1 MTRLGA
7 RQSNTALVKNSFS
20 TVSQQR
26 SRKATTRMGIRQNTL
41 VREGLSDY
49 VVEVR
54 PLIEQSLRAH
64 LPLSLSGANA
74 HFNEALEYALF
85 PGGKRIRPLLTLLGA
100 ELVGG
105 DRAHVLGAA
114 IAVEFLHN
122 SSLIFDDLPCM
133 DDAATRRGR
142 PALHRKYGEGV
153 AILVAINLMNAAYG
167 LVVGNAVRH
176 TEGASPACEEL
187 TECIGPN
194 GMLGGQAIDLAA
206 RAGAL
211 PQSSEEFLE
220 ESRNRKTSALIRLS
234 LRLGAILVGAP
245 PVRLVALS
253 QFAELLGNA
262 YQLIDDL
269 LDVEEDEPRRRV
281 AQLAEHS
288 AAGHV
293 EDAATKVSALL
304 EQAKQVVVNE
314 FGRTRHSELLC
325 EVADYVGRR
334 QSRLVSPVYAES
346 SSIPGDHRAA

>member
-1 MTRLGA
+1 M
-7 RQSNTALVKNSFS
+7 V
-20 TVSQQR
+20 
-26 SRKATTRMGIRQNTL
+26 IRQNTL
-41 VREGLSDY
+41 VREGLTDY
-49 VVEVR
+49 VVQIR
-54 PLIEQSLRAH
+54 PLVEQSLRAH
-64 LPLSLSGANA
+64 LPLAHSGANA
-74 HFNEALEYALF
+74 RFNEALEDALF

-105 DRAHVLGAA
+105 DRTRVLGAA
-114 IAVEFLHN
+114 AAVEFLHN

-167 LVVGNAVRH
+167 LVVGNAVSYP
-176 TEGASPACEEL
+176 EGGALACEEL
-187 TECIGPN
+187 IECVGPN

-211 PQSSEEFLE
+211 PESSEGLLE

-245 PVRLVALS
+245 PERLVALS

-262 YQLIDDL
+262 YQLIDDM
-269 LDVEEDEPRRRV
+269 LDVAEDASGPKV
-281 AQLAEHS
+281 AQLAECP
-288 AAGHV
+288 ATGHV
-293 EDAATKVSALL
+293 EDATVRVSALL
-304 EQAKQVVVNE
+304 ERAKQVVVDE

-325 EVADYVGRR
+325 EVADYVGKR
-334 QSRLVSPVYAES
+334 QPRLVSQVYAES

>member
-1 MTRLGA
+1 M
-7 RQSNTALVKNSFS
+7 VI
-20 TVSQQR
+20 
-26 SRKATTRMGIRQNTL
+26 RKDTL
-41 VREGLSDY
+41 VREGLTDY

-54 PLIEQSLRAH
+54 PLVEHSLRVH
-64 LPLSLSGANA
+64 LPLAHSGANA
-74 HFNEALEYALF
+74 LFNEALEYALF

-105 DRAHVLGAA
+105 DRTRVLGAA
-114 IAVEFLHN
+114 AAVEFLHN

-142 PALHRKYGEGV
+142 PALHMKYGEGV

-167 LVVGNAVRH
+167 LVVGNAVPYP
-176 TEGASPACEEL
+176 EGRALACEEL
-187 TECIGPN
+187 IECVGPN

-206 RAGAL
+206 RAGVL

-245 PVRLVALS
+245 PECLVALS

-269 LDVEEDEPRRRV
+269 LDVEEDESRPRV

-288 AAGHV
+288 AAEHV
-293 EDAATKVSALL
+293 EDAATRVSALL
-304 EQAKQVVVNE
+304 EQAKHVVVSE

-325 EVADYVGRR
+325 EVADYVGKR
-334 QSRLVSPVYAES
+334 QPRLVSPVYAES
-346 SSIPGDHRAA
+346 SSIPSDHRAA

>member
-1 MTRLGA
+1 M
-7 RQSNTALVKNSFS
+7 V
-20 TVSQQR
+20 
-26 SRKATTRMGIRQNTL
+26 IRQNTL
-41 VREGLSDY
+41 AREDLSGY

-54 PLIEQSLRAH
+54 PLVEQSLRAH
-64 LPLSLSGANA
+64 LPLAYSGANA
-74 HFNEALEYALF
+74 RFNEALEYAIF

-100 ELVGG
+100 ELVGS
-105 DRAHVLGAA
+105 DRTRVLGAA
-114 IAVEFLHN
+114 AAVEFLHN

-167 LVVGNAVRH
+167 LVIGNAVSYQDA
-176 TEGASPACEEL
+176 GVLACEEL
-187 TECIGPN
+187 IECVGPN

-206 RAGAL
+206 RAGTL
-211 PQSSEEFLE
+211 PESSEELLE
-220 ESRNRKTSALIRLS
+220 ASRNQKTSALIRLS

-245 PVRLVALS
+245 PERLVVFS

-262 YQLIDDL
+262 YQLIDDM
-269 LDVEEDEPRRRV
+269 LDVEEDSPRPRA
-281 AQLAEHS
+281 AQHSEHPSAE
-288 AAGHV
+288 HV
-293 EDAATKVSALL
+293 EDPTVRVSALL

-334 QSRLVSPVYAES
+334 QPRLGSQVYAES
-346 SSIPGDHRAA
+346 SPISGDHRAA

>member
-1 MTRLGA
+1 
-7 RQSNTALVKNSFS
+7 
-20 TVSQQR
+20 
-26 SRKATTRMGIRQNTL
+26 MGIRQNTL
-41 VREGLSDY
+41 VREDLSDY

-54 PLIEQSLRAH
+54 SLVEQSLRVH
-64 LPLSLSGANA
+64 LPLAHSGANA
-74 HFNEALEYALF
+74 LFNEALEYALF

-105 DRAHVLGAA
+105 DRTRVLGAVA
-114 IAVEFLHN
+114 AVEFLHN

-153 AILVAINLMNAAYG
+153 AILVAINLMNAAFG
-167 LVVGNAVRH
+167 LVIANAVPYP
-176 TEGASPACEEL
+176 ESGPLACEEL
-187 TECIGPN
+187 IECVGPN

-206 RAGAL
+206 RVGAL
-211 PQSSEEFLE
+211 PTSSEEFLE

-245 PVRLVALS
+245 SERLLALS

-262 YQLIDDL
+262 YQLIDDM
-269 LDVEEDEPRRRV
+269 LDVEEDAPRPRV
-281 AQLAEHS
+281 AQLAERP
-288 AAGHV
+288 AAEHV
-293 EDAATKVSALL
+293 EDTATKVSALL
-304 EQAKQVVVNE
+304 EQAKQAVVNE
-314 FGRTRHSELLC
+314 FGQTRHSKLLC

-334 QSRLVSPVYAES
+334 QPRLVSPVYAES